1 MRAVPDGF
9 EMKKNYV
16 IGITGSI
23 GTGKS
28 TVSKYLQNKGYRVLD
43 ADVIAKGELEDPEV
57 AAEIAAV
64 FGPEILT
71 DGQVD
76 RKKLGGLIFRDSE
89 KRKKLNALI
98 HPRVIKTIEEEL
110 ESTEGLVFVDIPLLY
125 EAGLEY
131 LCDKILVVYASRR
144 TQIARL
150 TERDGIGEEYALLKI
165 EAQMDIEEKK
175 KLADFLVDNEGS
187 PAETFA
193 QTENILRRVNDEIR
207 RLFPK

>member
-1 MRAVPDGF
+1 
-9 EMKKNYV
+9 MKKNYV

-71 DGQVD
+71 DGQVV

-193 QTENILRRVNDEIR
+193 QIENILRRVNDEIR

>member
-71 DGQVD
+71 DDQVD

-193 QTENILRRVNDEIR
+193 QIENILRRVNDEIR